1 MVAPQDSVQIFVVK
15 WTSELL
21 RTTSSS
27 WECRVRIS
35 VFKALQRPS
44 AKKLDLKP
52 QHSLHPVVFP
62 VHRVFWKHCTS
73 ALNERGQMT
82 SFKTLISQVGFSQY
96 IFFLQMES
104 NWITL
109 HMVWKTCCG
118 SIHATD
124 HSFSTKMH
132 LNSSE
137 MVKWEVP
144 ILSMF
149 YDFIYALTLFGHAA
163 CGILVPWA
171 GIKPMSPV
179 LECGV
184 STTGPPGKSLEVPI
198 LKPGEIFGT
207 LASRPVL
214 HSLWVR

>member
-1 MVAPQDSVQIFVVK
+1 M
-15 WTSELL
+15 
-21 RTTSSS
+21 
-27 WECRVRIS
+27 RIS

-44 AKKLDLKP
+44 AKKLGLKP
-52 QHSLHPVVFP
+52 QHSLRPAVFP

-73 ALNERGQMT
+73 ALNEREQMT
-82 SFKTLISQVGFSQY
+82 SFKTLISQVGFSQC
-96 IFFLQMES
+96 IFFPQMES

-118 SIHATD
+118 GIHATD

-132 LNSSE
+132 LDSSD

-149 YDFIYALTLFGHAA
+149 YDFIYLCFNFIWPHQAA
-163 CGILVPWA
+163 CGILVPWP
-171 GIKPMSPV
+171 GIKPVSSV

-198 LKPGEIFGT
+198 LKPGEIFWT
-207 LASRPVL
+207 WASRLVL